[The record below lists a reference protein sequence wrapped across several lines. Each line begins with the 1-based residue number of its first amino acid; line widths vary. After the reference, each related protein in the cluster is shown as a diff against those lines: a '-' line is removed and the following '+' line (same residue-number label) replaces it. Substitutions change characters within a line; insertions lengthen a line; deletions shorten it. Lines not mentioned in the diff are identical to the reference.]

1 MEYLPHYCPSQ
12 ALVAMLKRVN
22 RRYHDV
28 VTGAAAA
35 AEVSARAAR
44 RPPRESWGRR
54 LRNLAED
61 VIDDFQV
68 GRSILYCKMNLTCHI

>member
-1 MEYLPHYCPSQ
+1 
-12 ALVAMLKRVN
+12 MLKRVN

-28 VTGAAAA
+28 VTGATAA
-35 AEVSARAAR
+35 AEVSARATR

-68 GRSILYCKMNLTCHI
+68 GRSFILYCTTEGTLCMINLASRV